1 MEDSGNGECNYDD
14 SDSKNGRLLEPR
26 YMQQHRK
33 AVEEQRSEIK
43 EDHNDWDSENERLCE
58 LWHM

>member
-1 MEDSGNGECNYDD
+1 MEDSDNGECNYDD
-14 SDSKNGRLLEPR
+14 CDSKNGRLLEPR

-43 EDHNDWDSENERLCE
+43 EDHND
-58 LWHM
+58 